1 MDSQTA
7 STRNSVFISYSRAD
21 KRFLDELHAQLSHHV
36 RMGLVTYWDDTK
48 IMPGK
53 RWKVELGNAL
63 QAAKVG
69 VFLVSADFLAS
80 DFIANYELR
89 PLLEAAKNE
98 GVVILSVILSACVF
112 HDTDLADF
120 QAINA
125 PSNPLNQMSRG
136 KRDVIWTEVAN
147 FIKNALKD

>member
-1 MDSQTA
+1 
-7 STRNSVFISYSRAD
+7 
-21 KRFLDELHAQLSHHV
+21 V
-36 RMGLVTYWDDTK
+36 RIGVVTYWDDTR
-48 IMPGK
+48 ITPGN
-53 RWKVELGNAL
+53 RWKVDLGKAL
-63 QAAKVG
+63 QAARIG

-80 DFIANYELR
+80 DFIANRELR
-89 PLLEAAKNE
+89 PLLQAAEQE

-112 HDTDLADF
+112 YDTDLAQF

-125 PSNPLNQMSRG
+125 PSNPLNQMPRG